1 MNDKNLLDYQASSS
15 LPMKKKYF
23 KYNNNSLKE
32 YYKMRE
38 YPIECPYCKSLFN
51 IKNIQQHLRGVNC
64 KKQKEYLLKLDPNI
78 EIKFMIELNKIKKKI
93 KYNEE
98 IE

>member
-1 MNDKNLLDYQASSS
+1 MNDNKLLESQA
-15 LPMKKKYF
+15 MKKKYF

-38 YPIECPYCKSLFN
+38 FPIECPYCKSLFN
-51 IKNIQQHLRGVNC
+51 IKNIQQHLRGIRC
-64 KKQKEYLLKLDPNI
+64 QKQKELLLKLDPDI
-78 EIKFMIELNKIKKKI
+78 ETKFLIELNKIKKKI